1 MVDLRGFGGSAGCN
15 DWGGPGEQEDVRAA
29 VEWAAAQPWSTGKVG
44 LFGKSYDGWTG
55 LMGIAQQPKG
65 LAAVI
70 AMEPVY
76 SGYRYLFTDGIR
88 YPNAAGT
95 PASFTLTDAVPGST
109 SDKPEYV
116 INGTS
121 PNASCYALNIGQQQ
135 QDDPTVPFWAVRDLI
150 PKAKGKTT
158 PLFLTQGY
166 LETNTKPDGAF
177 TFFNNM
183 AGPKRAWFGQFDH
196 VRGYEKTGEDYLTG
210 RTTFAEEAMRWL
222 DHYVAGTAPEPKD
235 PPVEVQDIR
244 GRYRAEASWPPADT
258 VMRASALKPGGY
270 TDDGGNNGTGTGAG
284 AGLWTFS
291 QPLTHEVWLAG
302 EAALEVTI
310 SDAAPRANLVAN
322 LYDVDPDG
330 QATMIGRGAKLLRS
344 GAGKARI
351 DLYGQDW
358 PLTEG
363 HRFGVLLSSANAEW
377 WDHVPTNSTVT
388 VESATIS
395 LPFLSHRR
403 DTFLD
408 GLPTTRLD
416 SYLSSA
422 PFPVAA
428 DVIEG
433 ATAQFDLPGPL
444 TRQPKSAPGRGGRL
458 TARVRRRGRRLT
470 VSGTAPAGA
479 RVTITVVRK
488 KRRLARRTVVL
499 GGSVRRYSAR
509 LKVRR
514 KRGLR
519 VRVAARTRAGKTL
532 RVSRR
537 A

>member
-1 MVDLRGFGGSAGCN
+1 
-15 DWGGPGEQEDVRAA
+15 
-29 VEWAAAQPWSTGKVG
+29 
-44 LFGKSYDGWTG
+44 
-55 LMGIAQQPKG
+55 
-65 LAAVI
+65 
-70 AMEPVY
+70 
-76 SGYRYLFTDGIR
+76 
-88 YPNAAGT
+88 
-95 PASFTLTDAVPGST
+95 
-109 SDKPEYV
+109 
-116 INGTS
+116 
-121 PNASCYALNIGQQQ
+121 
-135 QDDPTVPFWAVRDLI
+135 
-150 PKAKGKTT
+150 
-158 PLFLTQGY
+158 
-166 LETNTKPDGAF
+166 
-177 TFFNNM
+177 
-183 AGPKRAWFGQFDH
+183 
-196 VRGYEKTGEDYLTG
+196 
-210 RTTFAEEAMRWL
+210 
-222 DHYVAGTAPEPKD
+222 
-235 PPVEVQDIR
+235 
-244 GRYRAEASWPPADT
+244 
-258 VMRASALKPGGY
+258 
-270 TDDGGNNGTGTGAG
+270 
-284 AGLWTFS
+284 
-291 QPLTHEVWLAG
+291 
-302 EAALEVTI
+302 
-310 SDAAPRANLVAN
+310 
-322 LYDVDPDG
+322 
-330 QATMIGRGAKLLRS
+330 
-344 GAGKARI
+344 
-351 DLYGQDW
+351 
-358 PLTEG
+358 
-363 HRFGVLLSSANAEW
+363 
-377 WDHVPTNSTVT
+377 VT
-388 VESATIS
+388 VKSATIS